1 MVHFK
6 IKYKI
11 YTLTM
16 KIAHDFFKRIPTSNY
31 TSKFPGKRSCNLL
44 HG

>member
-16 KIAHDFFKRIPTSNY
+16 KIAHDFFMLTMPLFAI
-31 TSKFPGKRSCNLL
+31 GNLL
-44 HG
+44 EVL